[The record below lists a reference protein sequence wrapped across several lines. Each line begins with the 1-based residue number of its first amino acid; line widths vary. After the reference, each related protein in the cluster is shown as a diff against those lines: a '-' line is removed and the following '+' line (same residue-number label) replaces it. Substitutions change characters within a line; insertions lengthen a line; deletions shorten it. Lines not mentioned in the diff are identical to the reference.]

1 MPRLPLIL
9 FDVDGTLLGSGD
21 QTHGMAVTVA
31 CQDLFNVPGDRRLV
45 DLAGRTDR
53 YILLNLLQAHG
64 LTLEEVEPRIPEAIA
79 YMCDYVAR
87 EIPASL
93 AERVLPGVS
102 ALLDALTARDL
113 ALGLVTGNPLP
124 IARSKLQSA
133 GIWAPFARHDTVIG
147 GFGDHS
153 HERNDL
159 PPLALDVAARI
170 LGAPVSA
177 ADTIIIGD
185 TPHDIACARACAS
198 ARTIAVATGRRS
210 ADQLH
215 ANDPDL
221 LLPDLTDRDTILN
234 FLLAALTPPHGAGR
248 PVSRPPGNPR
258 HPPSLAL
265 ATRLNQTLKTLSL
278 PGEGRRRSGGRVNT
292 PVQRA
297 APPSLLLQAKYPPL
311 PDSGRGVPPAGMAG

>member
-21 QTHGMAVTVA
+21 PTHGTAVTMA
-31 CQDLFNVPGDRRLV
+31 CQNLFNVPGDRRLV

-64 LTLEEVEPRIPEAIA
+64 LTPDEIEPRLPEAIA

-87 EIPASL
+87 ELPASL

-102 ALLDALTARDL
+102 ALLDELGERDL

-124 IARSKLQSA
+124 IARSKLRSA
-133 GIWAPFARHDTVIG
+133 GIWEPFARYDAVIG
-147 GFGDHS
+147 GFGEHS

-159 PPLALDVAARI
+159 PPLAIDLAARV
-170 LGAPVSA
+170 LGTPVTA
-177 ADTIIIGD
+177 ADTVIIGD
-185 TPHDIACARACAS
+185 TPHDIACARACG
-198 ARTIAVATGRRS
+198 ARTIAVATGRYS
-210 ADQLH
+210 ADQLR

-234 FLLAALTPPHGAGR
+234 FILAA
-248 PVSRPPGNPR
+248 
-258 HPPSLAL
+258 
-265 ATRLNQTLKTLSL
+265 
-278 PGEGRRRSGGRVNT
+278 
-292 PVQRA
+292 
-297 APPSLLLQAKYPPL
+297 
-311 PDSGRGVPPAGMAG
+311 